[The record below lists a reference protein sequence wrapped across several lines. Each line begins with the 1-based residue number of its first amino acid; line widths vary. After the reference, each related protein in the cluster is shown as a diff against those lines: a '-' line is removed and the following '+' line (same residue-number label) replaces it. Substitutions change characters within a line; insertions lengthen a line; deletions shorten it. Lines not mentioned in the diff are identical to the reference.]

1 MKKSIALL
9 AAAMFVTANIASV
22 AFAADKKPS
31 AEECKKNPKMAGC
44 EADKGKK

>member
-22 AFAADKKPS
+22 AFAADKPKPT

-44 EADKGKK
+44 DAKK

>member
-9 AAAMFVTANIASV
+9 AAAMFVTANIAPV
-22 AFAADKKPS
+22 AFAADKKPT
-31 AEECKKNPKMAGC
+31 AKECKENPKTPGC